1 MSAQARYWL
10 LTIPELK
17 WKKPDVL
24 PDHIAYLR
32 GQTEI
37 GESGYR
43 HWQLLVAYTSK
54 QRRRRVTLFLM
65 LFEYVR
71 LYVTSPNATPR
82 RLDPRQ
88 LWPTFGR
95 TRRQLFPPVSNWEN
109 WPLTGT
115 TQQIGTGSLPPPSPD
130 SLMRSQPISSSGATT
145 RSNRSRRCSFSAC
158 IITTR
163 IILNPLPWNERY
175 EYSGVQQEPENRT
188 ARGLRQGWTPIQ
200 RTPVQSSGTDTVDI
214 SMSSLTNSEA
224 RSAFLMS
231 SDGSINTPSTWRP
244 NTGQM
249 YSAHQQF
256 GLHQTLTPEIGIQT
270 STKEQPGR

>member
-130 SLMRSQPISSSGATT
+130 SSMRSLPTSSSDATT
-145 RSNRSRRCSFSAC
+145 RSNRSRRCIFC
-158 IITTR
+158 DFC
-163 IILNPLPWNERY
+163 L
-175 EYSGVQQEPENRT
+175 
-188 ARGLRQGWTPIQ
+188 
-200 RTPVQSSGTDTVDI
+200 
-214 SMSSLTNSEA
+214 
-224 RSAFLMS
+224 
-231 SDGSINTPSTWRP
+231 
-244 NTGQM
+244 
-249 YSAHQQF
+249 
-256 GLHQTLTPEIGIQT
+256 
-270 STKEQPGR
+270 